1 MVAGSGA
8 TEFGKHPERTGRELF
23 AEAATSALRD
33 ASVDPDAVDVCYY
46 GNFMGEVTD
55 EQGHQ
60 GPLMA
65 EQLGI
70 KNARTTRVENA
81 CASGGYAVAEGVS
94 AIRGG
99 QADVALVGGMERM
112 THMGTTEATDGLAMA
127 ADALHEGPVGMTF
140 PAAYA
145 LLANAYMDQYGG
157 SREDLA
163 AIAVKNHDHATANS
177 RAQYQTA
184 ISRSD
189 VLGAPMVASPLG
201 LLDACPVTDGAA
213 ATVLVSAEFAGDHD
227 IHTPVEI
234 TGSACAGDSIALQD
248 RPTLNRT
255 LAAERAAL
263 DAYDAAAIGPDDI
276 DVAEVHDC
284 FTIAEVLALEALQ
297 LYDPGT
303 AIGAAR
309 REETTKEGDLPVNLS
324 GGLKAKG
331 HPVGATGVSQL
342 VELTGLL
349 TGYHPNSEHVSDA
362 TVGVTHNAGG
372 TVASVAVHVL
382 EVTE

>member
-1 MVAGSGA
+1 MNRVMVAGGGA

-70 KNARTTRVENA
+70 ENARTTRVENA
-81 CASGGYAVAEGVS
+81 CASGGYAVAEGVG

-99 QADVALVGGMERM
+99 QADVVLVGGMERM

-145 LLANAYMDQYGG
+145 LLANAYIDQYGG

-177 RAQYQTA
+177 RAQYRTA

-189 VLGAPMVASPLG
+189 VLEAPMVASPLG
-201 LLDACPVTDGAA
+201 LLDAW
-213 ATVLVSAEFAGDHD
+213 LS
-227 IHTPVEI
+227 
-234 TGSACAGDSIALQD
+234 
-248 RPTLNRT
+248 RRT
-255 LAAERAAL
+255 RS
-263 DAYDAAAIGPDDI
+263 
-276 DVAEVHDC
+276 
-284 FTIAEVLALEALQ
+284 T
-297 LYDPGT
+297 
-303 AIGAAR
+303 
-309 REETTKEGDLPVNLS
+309 
-324 GGLKAKG
+324 
-331 HPVGATGVSQL
+331 
-342 VELTGLL
+342 
-349 TGYHPNSEHVSDA
+349 
-362 TVGVTHNAGG
+362 
-372 TVASVAVHVL
+372 
-382 EVTE
+382 